1 MEKVIETERLI
12 LRKPTLSDTD
22 SLFPL
27 LSDKYV
33 EKYTPGL
40 YCAKRKN
47 VISYL
52 KIISRYNYFTD
63 ICFVIEHKYS
73 KKIIGL
79 IEGYTT
85 SDNVFPVS
93 YVCLASER
101 NKGYITEATK
111 SFISYIYNNCD
122 FKKILFYIAT
132 NNVASQKV
140 MKKLSISL
148 TNENYSYKEYTV
160 SLKEELPF

>member
-1 MEKVIETERLI
+1 M
-12 LRKPTLSDTD
+12 
-22 SLFPL
+22 
-27 LSDKYV
+27 
-33 EKYTPGL
+33 
-40 YCAKRKN
+40 
-47 VISYL
+47 
-52 KIISRYNYFTD
+52 
-63 ICFVIEHKYS
+63 CFVIEHKYS

-85 SDNVFPVS
+85 SDNTFPVS

-148 TNENYSYKEYTV
+148 TYESSSYKEYTV